1 MLKSWRI
8 ILVLLLVGTAYALRA
23 PWLGR
28 DNWSLD
34 EGSTFTMAEQ
44 VRHGA
49 VIYRDAADNRSPL
62 VPYLKAAVFAVC
74 GDWNAHAVHVA
85 LALMLGI
92 CAVGLWRMARR
103 LGDETTG
110 AAGAVFFT
118 LLCFVLPG
126 KEDGLA
132 AHTEWFVIIFSIL
145 GYGLF
150 ARAQSQPAFWRGV
163 PAGLVFGLATL
174 CKQPGVLDLGVTI
187 VVCALLAW
195 SMPSRRG
202 AVLRLVVGELVG
214 WAVIVGAAVLYFA
227 LNGALQDLAYYAWT
241 YNTTIYVPEVPL
253 AERIWGIRIPFL
265 LAASQTPV
273 ALVAG
278 LAGASLLARRA
289 WRGLRQ
295 RPVETPVLAWLILGW
310 TAAGLVSTMLGGRAA
325 AHYSIQ
331 VIPGLSLACG
341 WATARLVDL
350 VRAWRETHRWRRAG
364 LIAVL
369 AAAAVLTGL
378 DAGRREGQLSL
389 GDPVLK
395 ELGADVQQFSQPS
408 EPILVWGYYPEVYFF
423 SQRLPSTRFIY
434 TNYLTGMIAWTNLD
448 PLIDTH
454 YAIVPHAWEN
464 FWADYRRHPPA
475 VIVDTGTARG
485 YLKYPLSGQPQLWQ
499 TVTRDFA
506 RVVEHAGQRIYRRL
520 APLESA
526 ALPAG
531 APVSDTI
538 RLSAGETRHGEP
550 LPVLDVEAPA
560 GAVEIVLYR
569 GDQAYRRL
577 LHPPSLPCRA
587 EFFIDR
593 KDLWNGSTVFRVA
606 VRDASG
612 WRLSSPLDL
621 VAHLQPPAK
630 VAAGPAMEFGDER
643 IQPVESDSLEGAPS
657 FEYVNGARWHA
668 DAPSRIV
675 YPHVAGMKSLDFV
688 YGLMEGSYEGARAG
702 RTDGVD
708 VMVMFEYA
716 GGGRTQL
723 FWRRLNPAVVARD
736 RGPQTGHVDLPA
748 EPGGR
753 IVLLMEPGPFND
765 PSFDWSY
772 WGDLRGEGLGPL
784 LRYGDQRL
792 PALLYETREGK
803 SMVAGADGRW
813 TARAPFRIVYPLL
826 RGMSTLLLTY
836 GADRRAYDPTRG
848 GGSDGIEFAI
858 ELLHADGRI
867 ESLFNRLLNPRPVE
881 DDRKPQPLFLPLPE
895 TDADRIQIRVGVGPK
910 SDSTDDWTYITTPRF
925 QGPGPD
931 IVWGGH
937 IVVPVQS
944 ERYGGKP
951 LTPFGEDRWGAH
963 APSTLVYE
971 RPPGLEAIS
980 FTYGLDPQVYGVE
993 DKARRSD
1000 GVEVSVLFEPLNRT
1014 QRTTLFDRFINPA
1027 VIGNHRGDQHAR
1039 VELPPGTPGRV
1050 IFVMGPGPNN
1060 NNSYDWCYW
1069 SNFIGA
1075 P

>member
-8 ILVLLLVGTAYALRA
+8 LLVLLLIGTAYALRA

-74 GDWNAHAVHVA
+74 GDWNARAVHVA
-85 LALMLGI
+85 LALLLGV
-92 CAVGLWRMARR
+92 CAVGLWRIARR
-103 LGDETTG
+103 LGDEAAG
-110 AAGAVFFT
+110 VAGAVFFT

-132 AHTEWFVIIFSIL
+132 AHTEWFVVIFSIL
-145 GYGLF
+145 GYVLF
-150 ARAQSQPAFWRGV
+150 ARAQAQPAFWRGL
-163 PAGLVFGLATL
+163 PAGLAFGLATL
-174 CKQPGVLDLGVTI
+174 CKQPGVLDLGVTF
-187 VVCALLAW
+187 VLCALLAL
-195 SMPSRRG
+195 SAPPRR
-202 AVLRLVVGELVG
+202 AALLRFAAGELAG
-214 WAVIVGAAVLYFA
+214 WAAIVGVTVLYFA
-227 LNGALQDLAYYAWT
+227 INGALRDLAYYGWT
-241 YNTTIYVPEVPL
+241 YNTKIYVPEVPL
-253 AERIWGIRIPFL
+253 AERIWGVRIPIL
-265 LAASQTPV
+265 LAAIQTPV

-278 LAGASLLARRA
+278 LAGAGLVAHRA

-310 TAAGLVSTMLGGRAA
+310 TAAGLVSTTLGGRAA

-341 WATARLVDL
+341 WATARLLDL
-350 VRAWRETHRWRRAG
+350 ARAWRETHRWRRAG
-364 LIAVL
+364 LIVLL
-369 AAAAVLTGL
+369 AAAAVLAGL
-378 DAGRREGQLSL
+378 DAGRREGQLTQ
-389 GDPVLK
+389 GEPILK
-395 ELGADVQQFSQPS
+395 EIGAGVRQFSQPS
-408 EPILVWGYYPEVYFF
+408 EHILVWGYFPEIYFF

-454 YAIVPHAWEN
+454 YAIVPHAWED
-464 FWADYRRHPPA
+464 FWADYHRYPPA
-475 VIVDTGTARG
+475 VIVDTGTGRG
-485 YLKYPLSGQPQLWQ
+485 YLKYPLSGQPELWQ

-506 RVVEHAGQRIYRRL
+506 RVAELAGQRIYRRL
-520 APLESA
+520 APLQSA
-526 ALPAG
+526 ALPMG
-531 APVSDTI
+531 APTSDTI
-538 RLSAGETRHGEP
+538 KLSAGETRHGEP

-569 GDQAYRRL
+569 GDRAYRRL
-577 LHPPSLPCRA
+577 IQPASLACRA

-593 KDLWNGSTVFRVA
+593 QDLWKGSTVFRAA

-621 VAHLQPPAK
+621 AAHLQLPAK
-630 VAAGPAMEFGDER
+630 VAAGPAIEFGDDR
-643 IQPVESDSLEGAPS
+643 IAPIESESLEGVPS

-688 YGLMEGSYEGARAG
+688 YGLMEGSYEGTRAG

-708 VMVMFEYA
+708 VMVMFKYA
-716 GGGRTQL
+716 QAGMTQL
-723 FWRRLNPAVVARD
+723 FWRRLNPAIVVRD

-748 EPGGR
+748 TPGGQ
-753 IVLLMEPGPFND
+753 IVLWMGCGPDND

-784 LRYGDQRL
+784 FRFGDQRL

-803 SMVAGADGRW
+803 PMVAGADGKW
-813 TARAPFRIVYPLL
+813 TARAPFRIVYPLKPS
-826 RGMSTLLLTY
+826 MSTLILTY

-848 GGSDGIEFAI
+848 GGSDGVEFAI
-858 ELLHADGRI
+858 ELIHADGRI
-867 ESLFNRLLNPRPVE
+867 ESLVNRLLNPRRVE
-881 DDRKPQPLFLPLPE
+881 SDRGPQSLFLPLPE
-895 TDADRIQIRVGVGPK
+895 TDVAKIQIRVGVGPN
-910 SDSTDDWTYITTPRF
+910 SDSTDDWTYITMPRF

-937 IVVPVQS
+937 IVVPVES
-944 ERYGGKP
+944 ERFGGKP
-951 LTPFGEDRWGAH
+951 LTPFDENHWGAH

-980 FTYGLDPQVYGVE
+980 FSYGLDPKTYGLE
-993 DKARRSD
+993 DKSSRTD
-1000 GVEVSVLFEPLNRT
+1000 GIDVSVQFQALNST
-1014 QRTTLFDRFINPA
+1014 EKTTLFQRFINPA
-1027 VIGNHRGDQHAR
+1027 AIPNHRGEQHAR
-1039 VELPPGTPGRV
+1039 VELPPGIPGRV
-1050 IFVMGPGPNN
+1050 FFVMGPGPNN
-1060 NNSYDWCYW
+1060 NNSFDWCYW
-1069 SNFIGA
+1069 SYFIGA